1 MQARN
6 GHRNVDARNDH
17 RSAHARTQ
25 RRGCAVVV
33 GIDADS
39 VRYRLQKR
47 VCEETLQLGRSCVT
61 VCMCVLYNRSPMLLF
76 WAQVG
81 MADFI
86 FWDAGGFGYTIW
98 CYENEADVIRG
109 SPRVVYPRCLR
120 CICDNCSINAA
131 AILRDFRGEMDY
143 WRERYDALFGRM
155 WRPSLSNIRALHVA
169 VSCRMN
175 ATRTELATLCLHA
188 SLAQMRCIWHGKR
201 VLERWFRFIA
211 WRRRAWIR
219 VTFVHRVTFE
229 CLTII
234 GAMVFAPPRRLI
246 FRH

>member
-1 MQARN
+1 
-6 GHRNVDARNDH
+6 
-17 RSAHARTQ
+17 
-25 RRGCAVVV
+25 
-33 GIDADS
+33 
-39 VRYRLQKR
+39 
-47 VCEETLQLGRSCVT
+47 
-61 VCMCVLYNRSPMLLF
+61 MCVVQ
-76 WAQVG
+76 QVTHVAVLG
-81 MADFI
+81 SSRDGCFY
-86 FWDAGGFGYTIW
+86 FFLVEAGGFGYWRAVVGYPT
-98 CYENEADVIRG
+98 CDDNEADVIRG

-131 AILRDFRGEMDY
+131 ALLRDLRGEMDY
-143 WRERYDALFGRM
+143 WRKRYEARFGRM
-155 WRPSLSNIRALHVA
+155 WRPTLWNIRALHVA

-219 VTFVHRVTFE
+219 VTFVRRVPSE
-229 CLTII
+229 CCTVI
-234 GAMVFAPPRRLI
+234 GAMMFAPPRRLI